1 MRTKMKQP
9 KYLAALLLLT
19 FIFTGCND
27 WLSIAPEND
36 LIKEKFW
43 SKKEDADGALAATY
57 DAFRDA
63 ALESFIWGELRA
75 DITVL
80 DGAEF
85 AEYQN
90 IASSNIS
97 PTNGKIKWDKY
108 YNAINLA
115 NTLMFYSPDVMEKDE
130 SFTLRMKEAYDA
142 EALFVRA
149 FSYFYLIRVW
159 KEVPLVT
166 EASISD
172 QGDLFLPKSSEKEVI
187 QQIIT
192 DLLKAKDLAY
202 VDEYRYVPN
211 HYKGRANKYS
221 IMALLADVYLWDQQ
235 YQMCINYCDS
245 IINTGKFGLED
256 YNNWFILYNPGNSQR
271 ESLFEI
277 QYDDNL
283 ESQENPLYNSIVP
296 TSGAP
301 KLKLN
306 DVTMD
311 NLFNEQ
317 DLRLIGNKTP
327 VWKYQGLDY
336 KSTSKRTA
344 SQRDA
349 NFIYYRYADILLM
362 KAEALNETD
371 KMIEANALL
380 RQTIERA
387 GLSHVDVLQKANLR
401 QAIMDERGREFILE
415 GKRWFDLLRNAKRN
429 DFQNK
434 QIIINMILSGADIKQ
449 QAILKT
455 RVYDTMSYYLPIP
468 ENELLYNQNLE
479 QNPYYDR

>member
-1 MRTKMKQP
+1 MKTSITYS

-19 FIFTGCND
+19 FVFTGCND

-43 SKKEDADGALAATY
+43 SKKEDADGALAAAY

-63 ALESFIWGELRA
+63 ALESFVWGELRA
-75 DITVL
+75 DIATF

-90 IASSNIS
+90 IAASNIS
-97 PTNGKIKWDKY
+97 PTNGKVKWDKY

-115 NTLMFYSPDVMEKDE
+115 NTLMFYSPEVMEKDE

-142 EALFVRA
+142 EALFIRA
-149 FSYFYLIRVW
+149 LSYFYLVRLW
-159 KEVPLVT
+159 KEVPMVT

-172 QGDLFLPKSSEKEVI
+172 QGDLFKPKSKEKEVI
-187 QQIIT
+187 NQIIE

-202 VDEYRYVPN
+202 VDEYRYIP
-211 HYKGRANKYS
+211 HYYKGRANKYS
-221 IMALLADVYLWDQQ
+221 IMALLADVYLWNEQ
-235 YQMCINYCDS
+235 YQECINYCDS

-256 YNNWFILYNPGNSQR
+256 FNNWFLIYNPGNNQK

-277 QYDDNL
+277 QFDDNL
-283 ESQENPLYNSIVP
+283 ESQENPIHNSMVP
-296 TSGAP
+296 ATGAP
-301 KLKLN
+301 KIKLN
-306 DVTMD
+306 DVTMN
-311 NLFNEQ
+311 NLFNVQ
-317 DLRLIGNKTP
+317 DLRLIGTRGP
-327 VWKYQGLDY
+327 VWKYQGIDD
-336 KSTSKRTA
+336 KSPSKRTA
-344 SQRDA
+344 AQRDA
-349 NFIYYRYADILLM
+349 NFIYYRFADILLM

-371 KMIEANALL
+371 KPIEANALL
-380 RQTIERA
+380 RQTLERA
-387 GLSHVDVLQKANLR
+387 GLSHVDVLQKSNLR

-415 GKRWFDLLRNAKRN
+415 GKRWFDLLRNAKREK
-429 DFQNK
+429 FQNK

-468 ENELLYNQNLE
+468 ENELLYNHFLV

>member
-1 MRTKMKQP
+1 MKTKLTYS
-9 KYLAALLLLT
+9 KYPAVLLLLT
-19 FIFTGCND
+19 FIFAGCND

-43 SKKEDADGALAATY
+43 SKKEDADGALAAAY

-63 ALESFIWGELRA
+63 ALESFVWGELRA
-75 DITVL
+75 DIVTL

-85 AEYQN
+85 ADYQN
-90 IASSNIS
+90 IAASNIS
-97 PTNGKIKWDKY
+97 PSNGKVKWDKY

-115 NTLMFYSPDVMEKDE
+115 NTLMYYSPVVMEKDE

-142 EALFVRA
+142 EALFIRA
-149 FSYFYLIRVW
+149 LSYFYLVRLW
-159 KEVPLVT
+159 KDVPLVT

-192 DLLKAKDLAY
+192 DLLRAKDLAY
-202 VDEYRYVPN
+202 VDEYRYIP
-211 HYKGRANKYS
+211 HYYKGRANKYS
-221 IMALLADVYLWDQQ
+221 IMALLADVYLWNEQ
-235 YQMCINYCDS
+235 YQECINYCDS
-245 IINTGKFGLED
+245 ISNTGKFALEEN
-256 YNNWFILYNPGNSQR
+256 NNWFLIYNPGNNQK

-277 QYDDNL
+277 QFDDNL
-283 ESQENPLYNSIVP
+283 ESQENPIYYSMIP
-296 TSGAP
+296 TSGGP
-301 KLKLN
+301 KIKFN
-306 DVTMD
+306 DVTMN
-311 NLFNEQ
+311 NLFNDQ
-317 DLRLIGNKTP
+317 DLRLIGTKGP
-327 VWKYQGLDY
+327 VWKYQGIDFQ
-336 KSTSKRTA
+336 SNSKRTA
-344 SQRDA
+344 SQRDG

-362 KAEALNETD
+362 KAEALNEIG
-371 KMIEANALL
+371 KPIEANALV
-380 RQTIERA
+380 RQTLERA

-401 QAIMDERGREFILE
+401 QTIMDERGREFIIE
-415 GKRWFDLLRNAKRN
+415 GKRWFDLLRNAKR
-429 DFQNK
+429 DKFQNK

-468 ENELLYNQNLE
+468 ENELLYNQNLV